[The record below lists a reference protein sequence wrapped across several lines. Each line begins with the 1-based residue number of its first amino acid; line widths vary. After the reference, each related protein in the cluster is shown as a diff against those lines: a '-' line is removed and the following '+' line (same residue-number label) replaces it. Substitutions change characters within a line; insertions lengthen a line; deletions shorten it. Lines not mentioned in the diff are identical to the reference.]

1 MSINTRRAHAMR
13 FLENVNEAGAASQ
26 RSSEP
31 NPRTP
36 QELRQGVHQLL
47 LQVINYQK
55 LSAEASLRRIP
66 KE

>member
-36 QELRQGVHQLL
+36 QELPQGVHQLL
-47 LQVINYQK
+47 LQVIND
-55 LSAEASLRRIP
+55 
-66 KE
+66 